1 MAIRRPVESGST
13 LMIGPVAW
21 GGVWGHGPELARH
34 LALSRP
40 VEYLDP
46 PRPPGECAPSFQPGE
61 AYPLPEAVRAI
72 HRRSRFRPGILY
84 GLALEWANLCA
95 AVRSRASSLVTY
107 YALGSVLALAW
118 FRLRGR
124 RSLFVYA
131 DFPDI
136 LRSAVARFLFRVLG
150 LRLTT
155 ALATRGSLAT
165 SRLLYEDLG
174 RLTVRRHHVPNGVR
188 LDEITALRTEREPG
202 SGFTVGF
209 VGFFGPWVHLES
221 VAAAARLC
229 PSVRFELAGEGPAR
243 ARLHEEDIP
252 GNMVFLGRLPH
263 AEVFR
268 RIAVWDLGLVPFR
281 INPLTDRVSPV
292 KLFEYWALGCPVLA
306 SPCRELAL
314 TAETAPAAL
323 TLYRDPDS
331 LAAAIRAFQEDPE
344 RLTAASAEARMA
356 VKEYDWKE
364 LGRKIQTLL
373 D

>member
-1 MAIRRPVESGST
+1 MI
-13 LMIGPVAW
+13 IGPVAW

-61 AYPLPEAVRAI
+61 AYPLPAGVRVTR
-72 HRRSRFRPGILY
+72 RRSRFRPGLLY
-84 GLALEWANLCA
+84 GLGLEWANLCA
-95 AVRSRASSLVTY
+95 AVRSRAASLVTY

-136 LRSAVARFLFRVLG
+136 LRSAAARFLFRVLG
-150 LRLTT
+150 LRLST
-155 ALATRGSLAT
+155 ALATAGSLAT

-174 RLTVRRHHVPNGVR
+174 RLTGRRHFVPNGVR
-188 LDEITALRTEREPG
+188 LDEIPDIRMGKEPG
-202 SGFTVGF
+202 AEFTVGF
-209 VGFFGPWVHLES
+209 VGFFGHWVHLES

-229 PSVRFELAGEGPAR
+229 PQVRFELVGEGPAR

-252 GNMVFLGRLPH
+252 ENMVFLGRLPH
-263 AEVFR
+263 DEVFH
-268 RIAVWDLGLVPFR
+268 RIAGWDLGLVPFR
-281 INPLTDRVSPV
+281 VNALTDRVSPV

-314 TAETAPAAL
+314 AAESSPAAL
-323 TLYRDPDS
+323 VLYRDPDS
-331 LAAAIRAFQEDPE
+331 LAAAVRAFREDPA
-344 RLTAASAEARMA
+344 RLAAASAEARQA
-356 VKEYDWKE
+356 VKQYDWKE
-364 LGRKIQTLL
+364 LGRKIQALI